1 MDILSKNGISYMY
14 LLFCDLPFGVRSS
27 PVGLERASWALRV
40 PGLQRGAEGPSV
52 VGVRGGGQRASE
64 RALQA
69 AAPSRRAASL
79 LLGAP
84 CSGGGTSRTREHLLI
99 VAFVRPR
106 SPRPPSP
113 LAPCRLLRPSSAPAR
128 SCRHPGRG
136 ITYARRCAQVLI
148 H

>member
-69 AAPSRRAASL
+69 AAPSRRAAS
-79 LLGAP
+79 
-84 CSGGGTSRTREHLLI
+84 
-99 VAFVRPR
+99 
-106 SPRPPSP
+106 
-113 LAPCRLLRPSSAPAR
+113 PA
-128 SCRHPGRG
+128 PGRSVRW
-136 ITYARRCAQVLI
+136 RRHVPDP
-148 H
+148 